1 MCGIAGIINK
11 VPRPFDYATF
21 CTLGIANDI
30 RGGDSC
36 GVFID
41 GKYEYGVK
49 EVKLF
54 SSYFQESKLLEE
66 TTKSTIA
73 LVHCRKASV
82 GNISEKTAQPVVL
95 VGEDDKVKFVVM
107 HNGTIY
113 NYKELAEKYIPDVD
127 ITDMTDSQVMA
138 YIFYYK
144 GYEVLNEYYGGG
156 AFVIVDYRGKSPR
169 TLFFRGASKKY
180 EYATTA
186 EPERPLYYCID
197 KNKKEL
203 VFSSI
208 WMYLMA
214 LRKDCVTYAFR
225 TNELLEFNGTSL
237 VILGEYKREKVHQSR
252 PIKHVK
258 SSYNYEYYGDYSDA
272 QIFYSSFISVD
283 MVKNVYSYKG
293 KKINGKLLLD
303 KLGKVLSS
311 KEKGSA
317 EVWFFNGVALK
328 NKACYNFLTNLKKET
343 NLSDKDFYSKF
354 ENLIR
359 FLSIDRVYTKG
370 DYWYEAISPVGSAL
384 FTGMIKP
391 VGSVSSIN
399 ISSGTKTSTTYGSAN
414 PLDHLLELSK
424 SEINF
429 KEIKNECKSLMK

>member
-169 TLFFRGASKKY
+169 TLFFRGASKKH
-180 EYATTA
+180 EYATTT

-252 PIKHVK
+252 PIKYVK

-414 PLDHLLELSK
+414 PLDYLLELSK